1 MGFLDGV
8 RLVAAIGFTGVVIW
22 AAISDVRFR
31 KIPNWTI
38 LALLALFPFF
48 ALASTLSWALWSLAG
63 AVVVFVITY
72 ALYALKALGAGDSK
86 LFSVV
91 ALFVGLGEIARLGVL
106 AALVG
111 GLIALVFILSR
122 PRRALAMWSLRGKG
136 DFGSGIPY
144 GVAIA
149 VAGMA
154 IVWAEILH
162 IPTRLVLNL

>member
-8 RLVAAIGFTGVVIW
+8 RLLAAVGFSGALIW
-22 AAISDVRFR
+22 AAISDIRFR
-31 KIPNWTI
+31 KIPNWTV

-63 AVVVFVITY
+63 GVLVFVITY
-72 ALYALKALGAGDSK
+72 ILYALKALGAGDSK
-86 LFSVV
+86 LLSVV
-91 ALFVGLGEIARLGVL
+91 ALFTGFGELPRLGVL
-106 AALVG
+106 VALAG
-111 GLIALVFILSR
+111 GLIALVVVLSR
-122 PRRALAMWSLRGKG
+122 PRRALVMLKLRGKG

-149 VAGMA
+149 LAGLA
-154 IVWAEILH
+154 IVWAEVLH